1 MADLDTTGTDESPAD
16 ASDSIAYSPE
26 WTERTFADVDFT
38 SVDVKQHG
46 EAAVAVDLKGD
57 SAVSLEI
64 RQNPFVT
71 AFSVMDADTA
81 EWLADQLRDHA
92 EAARQAD

>member
-1 MADLDTTGTDESPAD
+1 MADSDTTGTDESPAD
-16 ASDSIAYSPE
+16 ATDSIAYSPE
-26 WTERTFADVDFT
+26 WTERTVADVDFT
-38 SVDVKQHG
+38 TVAVKQHG
-46 EAAVAVDLKGD
+46 EAAVSVGLKGG

-81 EWLADQLRDHA
+81 EWLADQLQQHA
-92 EAARQAD
+92 EAARNRS